1 MGSAIVIPII
11 KMGSAMHYKNMTR
24 LTIEGMMKGIKK
36 LGAKQ
41 TDTIQY
47 KYLITIHYNSL
58 QA

>member
-1 MGSAIVIPII
+1 
-11 KMGSAMHYKNMTR
+11 MHYKNMTR

-47 KYLITIHYNSL
+47 KYLHHNTLQLIANVTIHSFII
-58 QA
+58 